1 MTHEEVVKKL
11 DFLIRSYQN
20 LIDNQVSEGE
30 IVGPGVKGTWKVDAP
45 IIKSYQNMIEALTLA
60 KLAIKQYQMLKLDYN
75 ARLKDD
81 MAAMLTEIQLEIEEC
96 VDGAEGSPQ
105 FEQGVTTARVQV
117 VEIIQEKINELP
129 SVTPQEPIL
138 DKIRA
143 EIARYGS
150 IWVGYAITKDT
161 KTDKGIEKLVSDV
174 LKQAKEQVLDVIDKY
189 KAETEVEG
197 GNNRA

>member
-30 IVGPGVKGTWKVDAP
+30 IVGPGIKGTWKADAL

-81 MAAMLTEIQLEIEEC
+81 MAAMLTEIQLEIEDLYPEHQC
-96 VDGAEGSPQ
+96 SGELTGFADAIETITP
-105 FEQGVTTARVQV
+105 
-117 VEIIQEKINELP
+117 IIQQKIDALKGEEK
-129 SVTPQEPIL
+129 
-138 DKIRA
+138 
-143 EIARYGS
+143 
-150 IWVGYAITKDT
+150 
-161 KTDKGIEKLVSDV
+161 
-174 LKQAKEQVLDVIDKY
+174 
-189 KAETEVEG
+189 
-197 GNNRA
+197 

>member
-30 IVGPGVKGTWKVDAP
+30 IVGPGIKGTWKADAP

-81 MAAMLTEIQLEIEEC
+81 MAAMLTELQLKIEDLYPEHQC
-96 VDGAEGSPQ
+96 SGELTGFADAIETITP
-105 FEQGVTTARVQV
+105 
-117 VEIIQEKINELP
+117 IIQQKINELKAD
-129 SVTPQEPIL
+129 QE
-138 DKIRA
+138 
-143 EIARYGS
+143 
-150 IWVGYAITKDT
+150 W
-161 KTDKGIEKLVSDV
+161 
-174 LKQAKEQVLDVIDKY
+174 KE
-189 KAETEVEG
+189 
-197 GNNRA
+197 

>member
-30 IVGPGVKGTWKVDAP
+30 IVGPGVKGTWKADAP

-81 MAAMLTEIQLEIEEC
+81 MAAMLTEIQLEIEDLYPEHQC
-96 VDGAEGSPQ
+96 SGELTGFADAIETITP
-105 FEQGVTTARVQV
+105 
-117 VEIIQEKINELP
+117 IIQQKIDALKGEEK
-129 SVTPQEPIL
+129 
-138 DKIRA
+138 
-143 EIARYGS
+143 
-150 IWVGYAITKDT
+150 
-161 KTDKGIEKLVSDV
+161 
-174 LKQAKEQVLDVIDKY
+174 
-189 KAETEVEG
+189 
-197 GNNRA
+197 

>member
-30 IVGPGVKGTWKVDAP
+30 IVGPGVKGTWKADAP

-81 MAAMLTEIQLEIEEC
+81 MAAMLTEIQMEIEELYPEHQC
-96 VDGAEGSPQ
+96 SGELTGFADAIETITP
-105 FEQGVTTARVQV
+105 
-117 VEIIQEKINELP
+117 IIQQKINAL
-129 SVTPQEPIL
+129 
-138 DKIRA
+138 R
-143 EIARYGS
+143 
-150 IWVGYAITKDT
+150 
-161 KTDKGIEKLVSDV
+161 
-174 LKQAKEQVLDVIDKY
+174 
-189 KAETEVEG
+189 G
-197 GNNRA
+197 GKNDNN